1 MKVYLGQS
9 NGGLFIIFLGHVI
22 SAISSIKAKEATTT
36 HPPTTNSKL
45 HDRAEIEQNSEKKSF
60 QSIWGDPKTVFEPYP
75 NPKNSPLGPQ
85 KSKMTPKSSQNQM
98 SESKVT

>member
-9 NGGLFIIFLGHVI
+9 NGGLFIIFSGHVI

-45 HDRAEIEQNSEKKSF
+45 HDRAEIEQNSEKK
-60 QSIWGDPKTVFEPYP
+60 VFSLYEE
-75 NPKNSPLGPQ
+75 
-85 KSKMTPKSSQNQM
+85 TPKQFLNPITTP
-98 SESKVT
+98 KIAH